1 MKTNN
6 KPTKSDK
13 IRLKHTHT
21 NPINIPWKS
30 STTHSKTHK
39 IGPLG
44 ADQDLEEHTVKR
56 LTWEAE
62 AEGRARTDEPKV
74 GTGEGWGRHW
84 TYSMAIQPA

>member
-1 MKTNN
+1 MKITLNSIKN
-6 KPTKSDK
+6 PYN
-13 IRLKHTHT
+13 T
-21 NPINIPWKS
+21 NPKINIPWKS

-74 GTGEGWGRHW
+74 GTGEGLGKALDLFNGDTTSIDIW
-84 TYSMAIQPA
+84 